1 MFKDYRSLLVN
12 KNIHRA
18 HKIYSTIN
26 WERGDVV
33 INTKDNITLNS
44 SYTKRVKIYS
54 FYLS

>member
-44 SYTKRVKIYS
+44 SYTKRVKIYNNK
-54 FYLS
+54 